1 MKFLDEA
8 KVYVESGHGGSGCLS
23 FRREKFIEFGGPD
36 GGNGGRGGDVRVV
49 CRANLNTLIDFR
61 YQQHFRAKAGR
72 PGMGK
77 NRHGGKGAD
86 TVLYVPLGTQIL
98 SEDKTTVL
106 ADLCRDGEDMVL
118 LAGGRGGMG
127 NAHFKSSTNRAP
139 RITQP
144 GEAGEQRD
152 IWLQLKTIADVGLIG
167 KPNAGK
173 SSLLSALSRARP
185 KVADYPFTTLRPHLG
200 VLQVHDRTL
209 VVADI
214 PGLIEGAH
222 EGLGLG
228 DRFLKHGERCSLLIY
243 VIGLDDPD
251 PAGAWQM
258 LRHEIETYNPAMAE
272 KASLLVLNKKDLVD
286 EESLALV
293 VDSLKTDLPLAV
305 TSCLTAEG
313 IAELKQ
319 VMVDLV
325 GESSAPTNLTPQND
339 QGQDEGDGIGHHD
352 GRAANENPINQPQD
366 HAGGKQQVHHQGKGP
381 GIPGFQDMPHLGN
394 KGSRGA
400 QRSEKTKNFDGGHD
414 VIPG

>member
-8 KVYVESGHGGSGCLS
+8 KIHIESGHGGAGCLS
-23 FRREKFIEFGGPD
+23 FRREKFIEYGGPD

-61 YQQHFRAKAGR
+61 YQQHFRAKGGR

-86 TVLYVPLGTQIL
+86 IVLYVPLGTQIL
-98 SEDKTTVL
+98 SDDKTTVM
-106 ADLCRDGEDMVL
+106 ADLCRDGEDIVL
-118 LAGGRGGMG
+118 LSGGRGGMG

-144 GEAGEQRD
+144 GEPGQD
-152 IWLQLKTIADVGLIG
+152 MPVWLQLKTIADVGLIG

-173 SSLLSALSRARP
+173 SSLLTALSRARP

-200 VLQVHDRTL
+200 VLQIHDRSI

-251 PAGAWQM
+251 PTGTWTM
-258 LRHEIETYNPAMAE
+258 LRHEIETYNPDMAE
-272 KASLLVLNKKDLVD
+272 KASLLVLNKSDLAD
-286 EESLALV
+286 E
-293 VDSLKTDLPLAV
+293 DSLSLILKAFDTDLPVLI
-305 TSCLTAEG
+305 TSCLT
-313 IAELKQ
+313 
-319 VMVDLV
+319 
-325 GESSAPTNLTPQND
+325 
-339 QGQDEGDGIGHHD
+339 GQ
-352 GRAANENPINQPQD
+352 
-366 HAGGKQQVHHQGKGP
+366 
-381 GIPGFQDMPHLGN
+381 GIPDLKTSIATLTQPAPA
-394 KGSRGA
+394 SVEEGA
-400 QRSEKTKNFDGGHD
+400 G
-414 VIPG
+414 V